1 MSFIILLTVLMSG
14 QLLKPTRSSQN
25 SEWLDLLT
33 ERMSDII
40 AQYSCK
46 LNYGTY
52 WSTIKPVNYKLTLS
66 PNPRQR
72 IRLGTVLLATRSE
85 GWSSWCPGAQA
96 LL

>member
-46 LNYGTY
+46 LNY
-52 WSTIKPVNYKLTLS
+52 
-66 PNPRQR
+66 
-72 IRLGTVLLATRSE
+72 
-85 GWSSWCPGAQA
+85 
-96 LL
+96 